1 MIGRLG
7 HFLLEFFGQIWTQGT
22 LRHILGPI
30 LVIFEIYMYYFL
42 GGLSVSLHF
51 TLSVPVLQ
59 SYVIRHT
66 CMKQK
71 SNIWKMLFLPWLT
84 IVLHRIIKENLHF
97 SPKEARVHYNLSTI
111 MSYPLFVSRSK
122 FICPKNTNRWRIRSN
137 FVLLFRW
144 FKFTLKP
151 PYSIMHDNLQLAIW
165 DTSFWTSL
173 LKFGHKGPWDIS

>member
-71 SNIWKMLFLPWLT
+71 SNI
-84 IVLHRIIKENLHF
+84 
-97 SPKEARVHYNLSTI
+97 
-111 MSYPLFVSRSK
+111 
-122 FICPKNTNRWRIRSN
+122 
-137 FVLLFRW
+137 
-144 FKFTLKP
+144 
-151 PYSIMHDNLQLAIW
+151 
-165 DTSFWTSL
+165 
-173 LKFGHKGPWDIS
+173 